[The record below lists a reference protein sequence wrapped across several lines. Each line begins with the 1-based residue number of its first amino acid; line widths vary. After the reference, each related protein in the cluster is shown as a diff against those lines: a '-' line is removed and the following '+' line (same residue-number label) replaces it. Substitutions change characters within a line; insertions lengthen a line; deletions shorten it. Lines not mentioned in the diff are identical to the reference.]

1 MQKFFFYTLILF
13 ALAANIFAQN
23 GTLRGVM
30 YDDATGEPLPFGNVI
45 IDALGTGTTSDL
57 DGAYSISLPQGTYQ
71 VKFNFLGYS
80 DLVIEDVQIKSGEVT
95 ILDGRIGESSQN
107 LDVVVITAAQARNT
121 EAALATLQRKSINLL
136 DGISAASFK
145 KIGDSDA
152 AAAVK
157 RVPGVSIEGG
167 KYVYVRGLGDRYTK
181 TILNGMDIPGLD
193 PDRNTVQMDIF
204 PTNILDNII
213 VLKTFT
219 PDLPAD
225 FTGGVVDITTKDFP
239 ERETFSV
246 SGGLGY
252 NPDMHLN
259 SNYLT
264 YAGGSTDFLGFDDG
278 TRTIPTEGRSN
289 IPFLADAIG
298 DPSGDGQVFTNIL
311 EGFNPN
317 LAAMRA
323 NSFMDYS
330 LSLSSGNQYNR
341 EKVTLG
347 YNLALT
353 YKNNT
358 DFYQDA
364 EYNRYGLGRT
374 SDILDMDAR
383 EIQRGDFGE
392 NNVLLGGLAGFSAK
406 TTTSK
411 IGLNIL
417 HLQNGESTAGLF
429 NYIGQDQGSNFTA
442 TQHNLEYSQ
451 RSLTNVMLN
460 GTHNI
465 GEDAWEINWKA
476 AATRSQMDDPDIR
489 FTRIRTDGNELSV
502 GSESG
507 IPERIWR
514 FLSEDNLVGKVDAIN
529 NFKIRG
535 EQAKLKFGGGH
546 TYKQRDYSIENFQI
560 RPNLIDITDNPDDIF
575 KPENLWTPE
584 NRNGITYDPQ
594 FLPINT
600 NAFDANINNTAAYA
614 SLEFSPFENLKS
626 ILGVRAENYVQ
637 RYTGINQDRDRLNN
651 EVVIDDIDFFPAFNL
666 IYALQD
672 KMNLRLSYSMTIA
685 RPSFKEASFATI
697 LDPITGRTFIGGFF
711 PDIDVV
717 TGETIWDGNLRA
729 TNINNF
735 DLRWELFQNA
745 GQVISVSGF
754 YKTFNNPIEIVQY
767 VQAPNNFQPRN
778 VGFGQVFGAEFELRK
793 SLSFMTS
800 ALDDFTFNAN
810 VTVTQSSIE
819 MSDTEFNSRVRNAR
833 DGQEIDRFRDMA
845 GQAPYLINSG
855 LSYANAENGWKAG
868 VYYNVQGETL
878 QFVGIADRPD
888 IYSVPF
894 HSLNLSIN
902 KAFGTENR
910 FSIGA
915 KVSNLLGDDREEV
928 FKSFGTDDELFTR
941 LSPQRTFSLSFGYKM

>member
-1 MQKFFFYTLILF
+1 MQKIFFYTLFVF
-13 ALAANIFAQN
+13 AFTANIFSQN

-30 YDDATGEPLPFGNVI
+30 YDDATGDPLPFGNVI
-45 IDALGTGTTSDL
+45 IDKLGTGTTSDL
-57 DGAYSISLPQGTYQ
+57 DGAYSISLPVGTYN
-71 VKFNFLGYS
+71 VTFNFLGYS
-80 DLVIEDVQIKSGEVT
+80 DLIIENVEIKPDEVT
-95 ILDGRIGESSQN
+95 LLNGRVGESMQN
-107 LDVVVITAAQARNT
+107 LDVVVITASQARNT
-121 EAALATLQRKSINLL
+121 EAAVATLQRKSINML

-157 RVPGVSIEGG
+157 RVPGVSVEGG
-167 KYVYVRGLGDRYTK
+167 KYIYVRGLGDRYTK

-239 ERETFSV
+239 ERKTFSI

-264 YAGGSTDFLGFDDG
+264 YEGGSTDFLGFDDG
-278 TRTIPTEGRSN
+278 TRSLPTEGRSN
-289 IPFLADAIG
+289 IPFLADAVG
-298 DPSGDGQVFTNIL
+298 DPRGDGQVFNQIL
-311 EGFNPN
+311 QDFNPN

-330 LSLSSGNQYNR
+330 LSLSSGNQFNR

-364 EYNRYGLGRT
+364 EYNRYGLDE
-374 SDILDMDAR
+374 SIDVFDMESR
-383 EIQRGDFGE
+383 EIQRGDFGV

-406 TTTSK
+406 TKTSK
-411 IGLNIL
+411 IGLNVL
-417 HLQNGESTAGLF
+417 HLQNGESKAGLF
-429 NYIGQDQGSNFTA
+429 NYIGRDQGSNFTA

-451 RSLTNVMLN
+451 SSLTNIMIN
-460 GTHNI
+460 GTHNA
-465 GEDAWEINWKA
+465 GEGAWKVDWKA

-489 FTRIRTDGNELSV
+489 FTRIRTDGDELTV

-514 FLSEDNLVGKVDAIN
+514 FLSEDNLAGKADATNKFI
-529 NFKIRG
+529 FRG
-535 EQAKLKFGGGH
+535 EEAKLKFGGGH

-560 RPNLIDITDNPDDIF
+560 RPNSIDITDNPNDIF
-575 KPENLWTPE
+575 QFDNLWTPE
-584 NRNGITYDPQ
+584 NRNGVTYDPQ
-594 FLPINT
+594 FLPNNT

-614 SLEFSPFENLKS
+614 SLEFSPINNLRS
-626 ILGVRAENYVQ
+626 IIGVRAENYVQ
-637 RYTGINQDRDRLNN
+637 RYSGINQDKDRLDN
-651 EVVIDDIDFFPAFNL
+651 EVVIDDLDFFPAVNL
-666 IYALQD
+666 IYALRE

-711 PDIDVV
+711 PDIDVA
-717 TGETIWDGNLRA
+717 TGEIIWDGNLRA

-745 GQVISVSGF
+745 GQLISVSGF

-793 SLSFMTS
+793 SLAFVAN
-800 ALDDFTFNAN
+800 ALDNITFNAN
-810 VTVTQSSIE
+810 ITVTQSSIE

-833 DGQEIDRFRDMA
+833 DGQEIDRQRDMA
-845 GQAPYLINSG
+845 GQAPYLINTG
-855 LSYANAENGWKAG
+855 LSYANPENGWG
-868 VYYNVQGETL
+868 FGMYYNVQGETL

-888 IYSVPF
+888 VYSVPF
-894 HSLNLSIN
+894 HSLNVSISRS
-902 KAFGTENR
+902 FGTQNR
-910 FSIGA
+910 FNVGA

-928 FKSFGTDDELFTR
+928 FKSFGTQDELFTR
-941 LSPQRTFSLSFGYKM
+941 LRPERTFSLSFGYKM

>member
-1 MQKFFFYTLILF
+1 MQKFFFYTLILC
-13 ALAANIFAQN
+13 ALTANVFAQN

-57 DGAYSISLPQGTYQ
+57 DGAYSISLPEGNYQ

-95 ILDGRIGESSQN
+95 ILDGRVGESSQN
-107 LDVVVITAAQARNT
+107 LDVVVITASQARNT

-136 DGISAASFK
+136 DGISSASFK

-152 AAAVK
+152 ASAVK

-239 ERETFSV
+239 ERETFSI

-252 NPDMHLN
+252 NPNMHLN

-264 YAGGSTDFLGFDDG
+264 YNGGALDFLGFDDG
-278 TRTIPTEGRSN
+278 TRKIPTDRRTN
-289 IPFLADAIG
+289 IPFLTDAIG
-298 DPSGDGQVFTNIL
+298 DPSGDGQVFNQIL
-311 EGFNPN
+311 QDFNPN
-317 LAAMRA
+317 LAALSA

-330 LSLSSGNQYNR
+330 LSVSSGNQYNR

-347 YNLALT
+347 YNVALT
-353 YKNNT
+353 YKNST
-358 DFYQDA
+358 DFYENA
-364 EYNRYGLGRT
+364 EYNRYGLGNT
-374 SDILDMDAR
+374 SDILELDPR

-411 IGLNIL
+411 IGLNVL
-417 HLQNGESTAGLF
+417 HLQNGESTAGIF
-429 NYIGQDQGSNFTA
+429 RYIGQDQGSNFEA

-451 RSLTNVMLN
+451 RALTNVMLN
-460 GTHNI
+460 GTHNL
-465 GEDAWEINWKA
+465 GEGAWEIDWKA

-489 FTRIRTDGNELSV
+489 FTRIRTDGNELTI
-502 GSESG
+502 GTESG
-507 IPERIWR
+507 LPERIWR
-514 FLSEDNLVGKVDAIN
+514 YLSEDNLVGRADVLR
-529 NFKIRG
+529 NFTIRG
-535 EQAKLKFGGGH
+535 EQAKVKFGGGH
-546 TYKQRDYSIENFQI
+546 TYKQRDYEIQNFQI
-560 RPNLIDITDNPDDIF
+560 RINDIDVTDNPDDIF
-575 KPENLWTPE
+575 NPDNLWTSE
-584 NRNGITYDPQ
+584 NQGGVTYDPQ
-594 FLPINT
+594 FLPRNT
-600 NAFDANINNTAAYA
+600 NAFNANINNTAAYA
-614 SLEFSPFENLKS
+614 SLEFSPFHRMKS
-626 ILGVRAENYVQ
+626 IVGVRAENYTQ
-637 RYTGINQDRDRLNN
+637 RYTGINQDNDRLNN
-651 EVVIDDIDFFPAFNL
+651 EVVIDDLDFFPAVNL
-666 IYALQD
+666 IYALQE

-735 DLRWELFQNA
+735 DLRWELFQSG

-778 VGFGQVFGAEFELRK
+778 VGFGQVFGAEFEVRK
-793 SLSFMTS
+793 SLAFMSTS
-800 ALDDFTFNAN
+800 LSNFTFNAN
-810 VTVTQSSIE
+810 VTVARSSIE
-819 MSDTEFNSRVRNAR
+819 MSETEFNSRVRNAR
-833 DGQEIDRFRDMA
+833 DGQEISQTRDMA
-845 GQAPYLINSG
+845 GQAPYLVNTG
-855 LSYANAENGWKAG
+855 LSYGNAENGWKAG

-878 QFVGIADRPD
+878 KFVGIADRPD

-894 HSLNLSIN
+894 HSVNFTAS
-902 KAFGTENR
+902 KAFGPENR
-910 FSIGA
+910 YNIGI
-915 KVSNLLGDDREEV
+915 KVSNLLGDEREEV
-928 FKSFGTDDELFTR
+928 FKSFGTDDQLFTR